1 MDAAWIIDFINMLEQ
16 SAGKPIKINF
26 EGKEVVVEIG
36 KEVVDFIQKNLDSLL
51 NIGKDT
57 FKEALLLMSEDRDF
71 DARVKIYEQLDND
84 ELIDKYKADTIQ
96 LAEIA
101 ERIQVSKDF
110 WFALCKQVGTK
121 VVFAAL
127 GYLL

>member
-1 MDAAWIIDFINMLEQ
+1 MDTWVVDFINMLEQ
-16 SAGKPIKINF
+16 SAGKPVKIDF
-26 EGKEVVVEIG
+26 EGKEIVVEIG
-36 KEVVDFIQKNLDSLL
+36 KEVVNFIRSNSDLLL

-57 FKEALLLMSEDRDF
+57 FKEALLLMSEGNDF
-71 DARVKIYEQLDND
+71 DATVRIYDKLDND
-84 ELIDKYKADTIQ
+84 ELLDKYKADTIQ

-101 ERIQVSKDF
+101 VKIQASSDF